1 MKKITIIAAFAAA
14 LLVTGC
20 GVPGV
25 GNTLLNAAGSQAGTS
40 AVTSTASST
49 ASTIGNMI
57 STAASGNNL
66 GNLLTS
72 IIGLDKMKQ
81 ADLVG
86 TWHYSQPGCAFT
98 TENALAKA
106 GGEAV
111 AANVK
116 EKLASTYAKVGINA
130 QNTSFTFKQDGTFSA
145 SLMGHSVNGTYTFN
159 EKDQSIT
166 LQAMMMSFTG
176 YTKKNVDGIALLF
189 ESKKIL
195 SIMQLIGSMSGN
207 STLASV
213 ADLSANYDGVRVG
226 FDMKK

>member
-14 LLVTGC
+14 LGLAGC
-20 GVPGV
+20 SVPGV
-25 GNTLLNAAGSQAGTS
+25 GSALLNTVGSQAGL
-40 AVTSTASST
+40 STAANTAAST
-49 ASTIGNMI
+49 ASTIGGML

-81 ADLVG
+81 TDLIG

-116 EKLASTYAKVGINA
+116 EKLGATYAKVGINSK
-130 QNTSFTFKQDGTFSA
+130 NTSFTFKQDGTFTA
-145 SLMGHSVNGTYTFN
+145 TLLGHNVNGTYTFN

-176 YTKKNVDGIALLF
+176 YTKKNVDGIAILF

-195 SIMQLIGSMSGN
+195 SIMQMIGSMSGN
-207 STLASV
+207 STLATVS
-213 ADLSANYDGVRVG
+213 DLSANYDGVRVG